1 MIKSFVVVKLPD
13 EVFLL
18 LLIDSLIILK
28 CSTKKYQI
36 NGQKVFWIFDDY
48 SAILKNCLLVYASF
62 KFGTSLVNAT
72 KSDFKTVNYVSAK
85 ATTQF

>member
-1 MIKSFVVVKLPD
+1 MRFFATFNRLINNPQMLNKK
-13 EVFLL
+13 VF
-18 LLIDSLIILK
+18 
-28 CSTKKYQI
+28 I

>member
-1 MIKSFVVVKLPD
+1 MVKRSSK
-13 EVFLL
+13 F
-18 LLIDSLIILK
+18 
-28 CSTKKYQI
+28 STITQ
-36 NGQKVFWIFDDY
+36 Q
-48 SAILKNCLLVYASF
+48 SQLLLVYASF